1 VLKHVLHGYVDE
13 AAAAIL
19 GHCRSALPAN
29 GRVLIIEFLLPDL
42 VDHVDRDLE
51 QRLMSDLNMLVV
63 TGGKERSA
71 TEWKHLLA
79 GTGFKCERIIQVP
92 GDLVSIIEAA
102 PAPQ

>member
-1 VLKHVLHGYVDE
+1 MTMAGTAVAGMNAPLTEIAMGYF
-13 AAAAIL
+13 
-19 GHCRSALPAN
+19 
-29 GRVLIIEFLLPDL
+29 EFLLPDL
-42 VDHVDRDLE
+42 VDHADRDLE

-71 TEWKHLLA
+71 TEWKQLLA
-79 GTGFKCERIIQVP
+79 STGFKCERIIQVP